1 MMRSMFSGV
10 SGLRVHQT
18 KMDVIANNIA
28 NVNTVGYK
36 TSRVT
41 FSEVFSQ
48 TLSSASGANAAS
60 GRGGTNPMQIG
71 LGANVA
77 SIDML
82 MSTGAAQRTD
92 NPYDLMIQ
100 GDGFFIVSDNSGT
113 YFTRAGAFRLD
124 QSGNLTTPGGL
135 MVNGWEAVPDEANPG
150 QNKIEPGRV
159 MPLRISGEDESIPPE
174 RTTLIVVEGN
184 INALETP
191 TKDSTLAFFDSL
203 GNRYVMDVR
212 YEYDDSSKSWGIR
225 YGNMLYPNG
234 ERSQGIPIAV
244 AAASGA
250 GATSPN
256 DFTGA
261 NPQGIRISPGTTGA
275 AFEWIPASGTAPF
288 SGVKFDVNGY
298 IDQTGTTAA
307 MATSIQISF
316 DAAMYAAATSP
327 LNPESEFA
335 ELITVSFADLTQ
347 FNGSTNAAAVT
358 KDGNWP
364 GDLAG
369 ISIGTDGKITGRYS
383 NGATKL
389 LGQIALAQFK
399 NPAGLEKVGNNL
411 FVTTTNSGDFDGVGV
426 DPTSG
431 GTSLLGGVLEMSN
444 VDLSSEFTEMITTQ
458 RGFQANSRVIT
469 TSDDMLQ
476 ELVNLKR

>member
-48 TLSSASGANAAS
+48 TLSSASGANPAS

-100 GDGFFIVSDNSGT
+100 GDGFFVVSDNSGT

-124 QSGNLTTPGGL
+124 EDGYITTPNGML
-135 MVNGWEAVPDEANPG
+135 VNGWEAVPDTSNPG
-150 QNKIEPGRV
+150 QNKVEPGRV
-159 MPLRISGEDESIPPE
+159 QPLRISGDDESIPPE
-174 RTTLIVVEGN
+174 KTTLIEVEGN
-184 INALETP
+184 LNALETP
-191 TKDSTLAFFDSL
+191 TKDSTMAFFDTL
-203 GNRYVMDVR
+203 GNRYVVDVR
-212 YEYDDSSKSWGIR
+212 YEYD
-225 YGNMLYPNG
+225 
-234 ERSQGIPIAV
+234 
-244 AAASGA
+244 
-250 GATSPN
+250 
-256 DFTGA
+256 
-261 NPQGIRISPGTTGA
+261 TTA
-275 AFEWIPASGTAPF
+275 KEW
-288 SGVKFDVNGY
+288 GVKFGNYMYPNDDRTKGVPITMTAAAGDPSLLNAGTNPVAIQIDIVTAPPTPPTPFTWTATALTTVQFDENGY
-298 IDQTGTTAA
+298 PKPSATLTPAA
-307 MATSIQISF
+307 DASSIQF
-316 DAAMYAAATSP
+316 KFNNATITGSA
-327 LNPESEFA
+327 LLSPESRFA
-335 ELITVSFADLTQ
+335 EPFTLNFMGMTQ
-347 FNGSTNAAAVT
+347 FNGKTTAAAVSR
-358 KDGNWP
+358 DGNYP
-364 GDLAG
+364 GQLSG

-389 LGQIALAQFK
+389 LGQIVLAQFK
-399 NPAGLEKVGNNL
+399 NPPGLEKVGNNL
-411 FVTTTNSGDFDGVGV
+411 FVTTTNSGDFDGIGV

>member
-100 GDGFFIVSDNSGT
+100 GDGFFVVSDNSGI

-124 QSGNLTTPGGL
+124 EDGFLTTPNGML
-135 MVNGWEAVPDEANPG
+135 VNGWEAVPDAANPG
-150 QNKIEPGRV
+150 QNKVEPGRV
-159 MPLRISGEDESIPPE
+159 APLQISGADESIPPE
-174 RTTLIVVEGN
+174 KTSLITVEGN
-184 INALETP
+184 LNALDTP
-191 TKDSTLAFFDSL
+191 RKDSTIAFFDSL
-203 GNRYVMDVR
+203 GNRYVIDVR
-212 YEYDDSSKSWGIR
+212 YEYNDTSKSWDVS
-225 YGNMLYPNG
+225 YGNYMYPNG
-234 ERSQGIPIAV
+234 EKDKGIAISV
-244 AAASGA
+244 AAAAGTVAGDFSGSNPIKLTVSA
-250 GATSPN
+250 RTAVPGDEAYVSTGTHIEFDSNGYPTSPTPAVTNSATSFQMTM
-256 DFTGA
+256 D
-261 NPQGIRISPGTTGA
+261 TTL
-275 AFEWIPASGTAPF
+275 
-288 SGVKFDVNGY
+288 V
-298 IDQTGTTAA
+298 
-307 MATSIQISF
+307 
-316 DAAMYAAATSP
+316 
-327 LNPESEFA
+327 LNPNANFA
-335 ELITVSFADLTQ
+335 DTITVNFMGMTQ
-347 FNGSTNAAAVT
+347 FNGPTNAAAIT
-358 KDGNWP
+358 KDGNKP
-364 GDLAG
+364 GELAG

-389 LGQIALAQFK
+389 LGQIVLAQFK
-399 NPAGLEKVGNNL
+399 NPAGLEKVGNNM
-411 FVTTTNSGDFDGVGV
+411 FVTTTNSGDFDGIGV